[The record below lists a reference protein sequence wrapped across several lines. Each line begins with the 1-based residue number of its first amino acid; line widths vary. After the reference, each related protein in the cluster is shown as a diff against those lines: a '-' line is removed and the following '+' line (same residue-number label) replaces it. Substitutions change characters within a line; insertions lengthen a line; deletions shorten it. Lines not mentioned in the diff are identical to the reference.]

1 MISSRGKKQDVSLKG
16 GIRIEYDNNRIV
28 YTLNNVVVRIDYPQY
43 TSFFDA
49 SNGKE
54 MYRTG
59 LLPDG
64 TWGWVVAKEGEDI
77 KDAFTP

>member
-1 MISSRGKKQDVSLKG
+1 MISHTGKKQDVSLRG
-16 GIRIEYDNNRIV
+16 GVRIEQDNDRIV
-28 YTLNNVVVRIDYPQY
+28 YTVNNKVARIDYPQW
-43 TSFFDA
+43 TSFFDV